1 MRDLSMMI
9 AQSVVGVQSGAPGVW
24 SADWEWGLPLIVITV
39 VIHAMGLGFINRSA
53 VAIFGRRM
61 GSHYPTALFAVV
73 MSTVI
78 LLATILHVVESA
90 IWAVS
95 YQVLGAQPDYR
106 SAVLFSLGAMTTFG
120 NALSLEERWRL
131 MGALEALNGWLLFG
145 LTTAYLFGTIQK
157 YHQIETRQTSATR
170 DQEAQSNA

>member
-1 MRDLSMMI
+1 MI
-9 AQSVVGVQSGAPGVW
+9 VAQSVLHVQSATPGVW
-24 SADWEWGLPLIVITV
+24 SADWAWGLPLIVVTV

-53 VAIFGRRM
+53 VVIFGRKT
-61 GSHYPTALFAVV
+61 GSRFPTALFAAV

-78 LLATILHVVESA
+78 LSATILHAVESA

-95 YQVLGAQPDYR
+95 YQVLGAQPDYK

-120 NALSLEERWRL
+120 NAMSLEERWQL
-131 MGALEALNGWLLFG
+131 MGAIEALNGWLLFG

-157 YHQIETRQTSATR
+157 YHQIETRQASATR
-170 DQEAQSNA
+170 DQEARLDA